1 MTELYASVDLGG
13 TTIAC
18 ALADRE
24 GKVAAEGTIATE
36 GYAGPQG
43 VLERMA
49 RVINDLAG
57 QAGCKPS
64 GVGVVVPGLAD
75 VKNGVT
81 KFLPNMPGKWRDV
94 AVRQILEP
102 LVGCP
107 VYLLNDAR
115 AAALGEMTFGHG
127 RSVRSMVFF
136 TLGTGIGGGIVIDGR
151 LLLGP
156 LGAAGEIGH
165 MTIIPDGPSCG
176 CGSRGC
182 LETLFSGPALTG
194 EGVRL
199 VRSGQ
204 APKLYEMVGGDCGKV
219 TPKEM
224 GLAAAAGDA
233 MLREVIVRHAEYL
246 GIGVANLVTS
256 LDPDLVVLGG
266 GVAEMGALLF
276 DTVRETVK
284 KRVVMVPTER
294 LRIERSMVGER
305 AGMLGGVALAMKRGL
320 VDQ

>member
-1 MTELYASVDLGG
+1 MAELFASVDLGG
-13 TTIAC
+13 TNIAC

-24 GKVAAEGTIATE
+24 GNVAAEGKAATE
-36 GYAGPQG
+36 GYLGPEA
-43 VLERMA
+43 VLGSMA
-49 RVINDLAG
+49 KVIAELAAKTG
-57 QAGCKPS
+57 TRPS
-64 GVGVVVPGLAD
+64 GVGLVVPGLAD
-75 VKNGVT
+75 LKAGMT
-81 KFLPNMPGKWRDV
+81 KFLPNLPGKWRDV
-94 AVRQILEP
+94 PVRRILEP
-102 LVGCP
+102 QVGCP

-127 RSVRSMVFF
+127 KAVRSMIFF

-156 LGAAGEIGH
+156 VGAAGEIGH
-165 MTIIPDGPSCG
+165 MTIIPDGPPCG
-176 CGSRGC
+176 CGNRGC
-182 LETLFSGPALTG
+182 LETLFSGPALSG
-194 EGVRL
+194 QGVRL
-199 VRSGQ
+199 LRSGQ

-233 MLREVIVRHAEYL
+233 MVREVIVRHAEYL

-294 LRIERSMVGER
+294 LRIERSLVGDR
-305 AGMLGGVALAMKRGL
+305 AGMLGGIALAMREGR
-320 VDQ
+320 VD

>member
-1 MTELYASVDLGG
+1 MSELFASVDLGG
-13 TTIAC
+13 TNIHC
-18 ALADRE
+18 ALADAT
-24 GKVAAEGTIATE
+24 GKVAVEGKTPTE
-36 GYAGPQG
+36 GYEGPEAVVG
-43 VLERMA
+43 RMA
-49 RVINDLAG
+49 KVIEELA
-57 QAGCKPS
+57 QKAGTRPA

-75 VKNGVT
+75 VKAGVT
-81 KFLPNMPGKWRDV
+81 KFLPNLPGKWRE
-94 AVRQILEP
+94 VRVRELLEP
-102 LVGCP
+102 QVHCP

-127 RSVRSMVFF
+127 KTVRSMIFF

-165 MTIIPDGPSCG
+165 MTIIPDGPPCG

-194 EGVRL
+194 QGVRL
-199 VRSGQ
+199 LRSGQ
-204 APKLYEMVGGDCGKV
+204 APKLYEMVSGDAGKV

-224 GLAAAAGDA
+224 SLAAEAGDA
-233 MLREVIVRHAEYL
+233 MVREVIVRHAEYL

-276 DTVRETVK
+276 DTVRQTVK

-294 LRIERSMVGER
+294 LRIERSLVGEQ
-305 AGMLGGVALAMKRGL
+305 AGMLGGIALAMARGQ
-320 VDQ
+320 VD

>member
-1 MTELYASVDLGG
+1 MAELYASVDLGG
-13 TTIAC
+13 TNLAC

-24 GKVAAEGTIATE
+24 GHVAAEGTAPTQGYE
-36 GYAGPQG
+36 GPEAVVG
-43 VLERMA
+43 RMA
-49 RVINDLAG
+49 KIIGELAAK
-57 QAGCKPS
+57 AGRRPS

-75 VKNGVT
+75 VKAGVT
-81 KFLPNMPGKWRDV
+81 KFLPNLPGKWRDV
-94 AVRQILEP
+94 HVREILEP
-102 LVGCP
+102 QVGCP
-107 VYLLNDAR
+107 VFLLNDAR

-127 RSVRSMVFF
+127 KSVRSMVFF

-165 MTIIPDGPSCG
+165 MTIIPDGPPCG
-176 CGSRGC
+176 CGNRGC
-182 LETLFSGPALTG
+182 LETLFSGPALAG
-194 EGVRL
+194 QGVRL

-204 APKLYEMVGGDCGKV
+204 APKLYEMVGGDFGKV

-224 GLAAAAGDA
+224 GQAAEAGDA
-233 MLREVIVRHAEYL
+233 MVREVIVRHAEYL
-246 GIGVANLVTS
+246 GIGVANLVTA

-284 KRVVMVPTER
+284 KRVVMVPTDR
-294 LRIERSMVGER
+294 LRIERSLVGDH
-305 AGMLGGVALAMKRGL
+305 AGMLGGIALAMKQGQ
-320 VDQ
+320 VD